1 MSDADH
7 SLLTRLQHLRR
18 PLVMGILNVTPDSFS
33 DGGRYTD
40 VEAALA
46 HARRLVAEGADLID
60 VGGESTRPGA
70 EPVDAK
76 EELARVL
83 PVIEACVA
91 ELAVPISIDTS
102 KPRVMREATRA
113 GAQMINDVR
122 ALQHRGA
129 LKAAAE
135 SGAVVTL
142 MHMQGTPRTMQTAP
156 QYESVVGDIMAFFKK
171 RLQACRRAGIP
182 RERLVIDPGFG
193 FGKTLAHNYTLLREL
208 YRFTELGLPVMAGL
222 SRKSMIGDLLD
233 IPVGERQVASAILAA
248 LAAERGA
255 SILRVHDVR
264 ETVQAI
270 RLVEATLS
278 LGVENEHGK

>member
-1 MSDADH
+1 MSDH
-7 SLLTRLQHLRR
+7 SLLDTLHNLRR

-33 DGGRYTD
+33 DGGAHAEP
-40 VEAALA
+40 EAALA
-46 HARRLVAEGADLID
+46 HARRLVAEGADIID

-70 EPVDAK
+70 EPVDVK

-91 ELAVPISIDTS
+91 QLDVPVSVDTS

-122 ALQHRGA
+122 ALQQRGA

-156 QYESVVGDIMAFFKK
+156 HYDSVVDDIMAFFKK
-171 RLQACRRAGIP
+171 RLQACKRAGIP
-182 RERLVIDPGFG
+182 RERLVVDPGFG

-208 YRFTELGLPVMAGL
+208 YRFTELGLPVMAGM

-233 IPVGERQVASAILAA
+233 IPVAERQVASAILAA

-264 ETVQAI
+264 ETVQAV
-270 RLVEATLS
+270 RLVEATLN
-278 LGVENEHGK
+278 LGVESQEHGK